1 MIPQNSDTGA
11 TTAVAEA
18 IGVTKR
24 FGKTLAL
31 DNVSLTVV
39 PGRVNGLLGRN
50 GSGKSTLVS
59 ILTGL
64 QAPDLGQILFENES
78 APPLARRSE
87 WSQRVGCVYQHSSL
101 LPDLSIAENLLLG
114 REAGVIVSWN
124 DRYRQA
130 REMLEPWG
138 LDFDPRTPVK
148 KLKANERQL
157 IEIVRETHSGARFLI
172 LDEPTARLHGT
183 EVQQLLSTLRQIRER
198 GVGVLFIS
206 HYLQEV
212 FDLCDDLTVLRD
224 GRVVLETPT
233 ASTDEKAII
242 SAMVGAGAADLVA
255 VQPIVPSHTPESVA
269 VLDVAALGIRAA
281 AADVSLQ
288 VFPGECVGLAGTAT
302 SGNRAVAESLFGLS
316 KYERGTVAVKGRSY
330 AKGNAA
336 AAINAGIG
344 YVPADRHHDGFVP
357 LLSVEENLTHS
368 ALDAI
373 ARVGFIARV
382 KRNALARNLFERM
395 DVAGGGL
402 KTSVKLLSGGNQQ
415 KVVIGR
421 AIAREPDLLILVE
434 PTAGVDIASSQHIF
448 ATVRAAAERAVGI
461 LIVSDRPEELAICNR
476 VLVMSRGRIVKELG
490 STRSEE
496 ELVAAIEGVDLHD
509 DSI

>member
-1 MIPQNSDTGA
+1 LIPQDSNAGT

-18 IGVTKR
+18 LGVTKR
-24 FGKTLAL
+24 FGKTVAL
-31 DNVSLTVV
+31 DNVSLAVV

-64 QAPDLGQILFENES
+64 QTPDDGQVLFENET
-78 APPLARRSE
+78 APPLARRAE

-114 REAGVIVSWN
+114 REDGMFVSWR
-124 DRYRQA
+124 DRYRQT

-138 LDFDPRTPVK
+138 LNFDPRTPVK

-172 LDEPTARLHGT
+172 LDEPTARLNGS
-183 EVQQLLSTLRQIRER
+183 EVQQLLSVLRQIRER

-224 GRVVLETPT
+224 GRVVLE
-233 ASTDEKAII
+233 SQTDLTSEKEIV
-242 SAMVGAGAADLVA
+242 SAMVGASAADLVA
-255 VQPIVPSHTPESVA
+255 VQPIIPSHNPASVP
-269 VLDVAALGIRAA
+269 LLKVADLGIRALA
-281 AADVSLQ
+281 EDVSLQ
-288 VFPGECVGLAGTAT
+288 VFPGECVGLAGTAA

-316 KYERGTVAVKGRSY
+316 KYERGTVELKGSSY
-330 AKGNAA
+330 PKGNAA

-344 YVPADRHHDGFVP
+344 FVPADRHHDGFVP

-368 ALDAI
+368 ALGKVAS
-373 ARVGFIARV
+373 AGFIARA
-382 KRNALARNLFERM
+382 KRNALADELFIRM
-395 DVAGGGL
+395 GVAGGRL
-402 KTSVKLLSGGNQQ
+402 DTAVKSLSGGNQQ

-421 AIAREPDLLILVE
+421 AVARKPDLLILVE

-448 ATVRAAAERAVGI
+448 GTVRAATERGVGI

-476 VLVMSRGRIVKELG
+476 VLVMSRGRVVKELG
-490 STRSEE
+490 RTRSEE
-496 ELVAAIEGVDLHD
+496 ELVAAIEGVDL
-509 DSI
+509 